1 MRDILKSALSAVF
14 LLVALSACNSDDNT
28 EYVPTVAS
36 VPGEYQ
42 GTVSG
47 TMVHIGAA
55 GDSVAY
61 PLIPNGDEEVVVTTN
76 QDGTVNVKTPTFYT
90 ASPSGNDASGKY
102 AYPGVTIRNVTLS
115 ADGNVVRIDA
125 KAYSGMN
132 GFYSVTGTIKGLF
145 QGKDISVDYTYLHA
159 GGMDGKIHFT
169 GKRR

>member
-1 MRDILKSALSAVF
+1 MRDILRSALSAVF
-14 LLVALSACNSDDNT
+14 LLVALSACNSDNDT

-36 VPGEYQ
+36 APGEYK
-42 GTVSG
+42 GTVEG
-47 TMVHIGAA
+47 TMIHISSS

-61 PLIPNGDEEVVVTTN
+61 ALIPNGDEEVVVTTN

-90 ASPSGNDASGKY
+90 ASPSGSDTSAKY

-115 ADGNVVRIDA
+115 TDGNVVRIDA

-159 GGMDGKIHFT
+159 GSMDGKIHFT
-169 GKRR
+169 GKRK